1 MTTTGQITVVGETL
15 VDLVWHTGTGSIAP
29 HPGGSPAN
37 VAIGLRRL
45 RRPVS
50 LITSWGDDAPGAL
63 VAEYLAGTGLEVLR
77 APSASGRTTVALAY
91 VDDATGSATYDFLA
105 AWDPDGI
112 PVPDDTVVLHT
123 GSLAAVV
130 APGAD
135 RVLDACRRLHG
146 RPGTAVAVD
155 LNVRPAVQPDRD
167 AYRSAVRRIARAAD
181 IVKASEEDLEWLYP
195 GQDPGRTAR
204 DLLAHG
210 PRLAVVTRGAR
221 GATGFTAGAE
231 VSVPAPV
238 TAVADTIGAGD
249 AFQSALL
256 AAVLDPGSGAGHG
269 ARIPATPQEVEQ
281 VLRQAVVAGA
291 IATTRPGAQPPH
303 LAELQAALAA
313 EPRSGEEARPGPAG
327 SRGGAGKA

>member
-1 MTTTGQITVVGETL
+1 MTTTGRITVVGETL
-15 VDLVWHTGTGSIAP
+15 VDLVWHTRTGSIAP

-45 RRPVS
+45 GHPVV
-50 LITSWGDDAPGAL
+50 LITSWGDDAPGGL
-63 VAEYLAGTGLEVLR
+63 VAEYLAGTGLDVLR

-105 AWDPDGI
+105 AWDPQDI
-112 PVPDDTVVLHT
+112 PVPDTTVVLHT

-130 APGAD
+130 APGAGA
-135 RVLDACRRLHG
+135 VLDACRRLHG
-146 RPGTAVAVD
+146 RTGTAVAVD
-155 LNVRPAVQPDRD
+155 LNVRPAVQPDRE
-167 AYRSAVRRIARAAD
+167 AYRTAVRRIAGTAD

-195 GQDPGRTAR
+195 GQDPGRSAR

-210 PRLAVVTRGAR
+210 PRLAVLTRGAR
-221 GATGFTAGAE
+221 GATGFTAHTE
-231 VSVPAPV
+231 VSVPAPA

-256 AAVLDPGSGAGHG
+256 AAVAGPTAGAEQGVHL
-269 ARIPATPQEVEQ
+269 PQTPRELEQ

-291 IATTRPGAQPPH
+291 IATTRHGAQPPH
-303 LAELQAALAA
+303 MAELRAALAGEA
-313 EPRSGEEARPGPAG
+313 AGPSGEV
-327 SRGGAGKA
+327 RGHDEVPRA

>member
-45 RRPVS
+45 GRPVS

-112 PVPDDTVVLHT
+112 PVPDGTVVLHT

-181 IVKASEEDLEWLYP
+181 IVKASEEDLE
-195 GQDPGRTAR
+195 
-204 DLLAHG
+204 
-210 PRLAVVTRGAR
+210 
-221 GATGFTAGAE
+221 
-231 VSVPAPV
+231 
-238 TAVADTIGAGD
+238 
-249 AFQSALL
+249 
-256 AAVLDPGSGAGHG
+256 
-269 ARIPATPQEVEQ
+269 
-281 VLRQAVVAGA
+281 
-291 IATTRPGAQPPH
+291 
-303 LAELQAALAA
+303 
-313 EPRSGEEARPGPAG
+313 
-327 SRGGAGKA
+327 